1 MSDEDNSITLF
12 YSPGA
17 CSIAPHMALEE
28 SGLQYAT
35 TLVSLEAGVQN
46 SPEFRKINPKGR
58 VPALRVGSAVITESP
73 AILRYIAGL
82 VPLGVLLPKDPLE
95 QARCDEWLAWCASSV
110 HVAYAH
116 VRRPERYADTDA
128 AVANV
133 IDKGRRSSRDIWRAT
148 DERLAGRTWAVGSS
162 FSIADLYLVVFWLFG
177 RSSALGFDM
186 EAEFPHWDTHAKRV
200 TQRPAVRTV
209 FQREGIVLP

>member
-1 MSDEDNSITLF
+1 MDKKDTSITLF

-28 SGLQYAT
+28 TGLQYGT

-46 SPEFRKINPKGR
+46 SPEFRKVNPKGR
-58 VPALRVGSAVITESP
+58 VPALRVGSEVITENP

-82 VPLGVLLPKDPLE
+82 VPAGVLLPKDPIE

-110 HVAYAH
+110 HVSYAH
-116 VRRPERYADTDA
+116 VRRPERYADTDGA
-128 AVANV
+128 IANV
-133 IDKGRRSSRDIWRAT
+133 VDKGRRSSRDVWRAT
-148 DERLAGRTWAVGSS
+148 DEKLAGKQWAAGSS
-162 FSIADLYLVVFWLFG
+162 FSIADLYLLVFWLFG
-177 RSSALGFDM
+177 RSSTLGFDM
-186 EAEFPHWDTHAKRV
+186 EADFPNWDAHAKRV

-209 FQREGIVLP
+209 FEREGVVLP